1 MTSRYYYFQHNLF
14 TRAKHKTFTTS
25 TDKTKYENIFYV
37 QSHFVRSGQRYPS
50 KVFCLLIYG
59 KILIPQKTKFSV
71 QCINFAANGLFTHCN
86 QWFLTVAKILLK
98 KLTEIIYGA
107 CTVPSYVLLILPSWY
122 IFWGVHPLE
131 KKKYSSSTKMNLLFS
146 SIQ

>member
-1 MTSRYYYFQHNLF
+1 M
-14 TRAKHKTFTTS
+14 
-25 TDKTKYENIFYV
+25 
-37 QSHFVRSGQRYPS
+37 GQRYPS

-98 KLTEIIYGA
+98 KIDRNNLWCMHGTKLRIIDNSELVYFLGE
-107 CTVPSYVLLILPSWY
+107 TLSK
-122 IFWGVHPLE
+122 E
-131 KKKYSSSTKMNLLFS
+131 K
-146 SIQ
+146 